1 MKTHDYETD
10 AEALPCDDCDTPDGA
25 RWDTWDGRAVCDLC
39 FSVQR
44 SPSFL
49 AVATCV
55 KCDDPA
61 EAAAWTPV
69 QGWINLCTRH
79 HTQVS
84 RDVVANIIEKAT
96 R

>member
-25 RWDTWDGRAVCDLC
+25 RWDTGDGRAVCDLC
-39 FSVQR
+39 FT
-44 SPSFL
+44 

-61 EAAAWTPV
+61 DWWWTPV
-69 QGWINLCTRH
+69 HGWISLCTRH